1 MSNFFERQTSEG
13 NVSHDKILANQK
25 DKGFSNS
32 DKILY
37 YAIKIVEAAAR
48 SFEPDPTLGNLFD
61 KKVVPEI
68 RKRLDSETNAK
79 INKLEARL
87 DRVKRET
94 KDKIWNLVKEANI
107 PGLEIGSYVE
117 KAVNKIDYL
126 RTMDKKKIE
135 VEPPSLKDRII
146 GGFKRLIGMG
156 NSARRD
162 AGNMDLLARNNNV
175 KAAAM
180 GMKMKLDR

>member
-1 MSNFFERQTSEG
+1 MPQRDISL
-13 NVSHDKILANQK
+13 DKIPDSVAE
-25 DKGFSNS
+25 KGLTAS
-32 DKILY
+32 DRILY

-79 INKLEARL
+79 INKLEAKL
-87 DRVKRET
+87 DGVKRET
-94 KDKIWNLVKEANI
+94 RDRIWNLVKEANI

-135 VEPPSLKDRII
+135 AEPPSLKDRII

-175 KAAAM
+175 KVAAM